1 MRVTLKPTSGTATA
15 NLERAKH
22 EIDRVLG
29 FRGSVDGT
37 KAVGEKIVVNFNMNP
52 KWDLPKE
59 QKVDSLKEWIPA
71 KVRSSFKVVS
81 VSAEEELK

>member
-1 MRVTLKPTSGTATA
+1 MKVILEPVSGTATA

-37 KAVGEKIVVNFNMNP
+37 KAVGEKIVVNFNINP

-59 QKVDSLKEWIPA
+59 QKVDSLKDWVPA
-71 KVRSSFKVVS
+71 KVRSIFEVLS
-81 VSAEEELK
+81 VSE